1 MPNVFDTNDIRTTGL
16 TVEGRTVLSGNSD
29 YVILEVTG
37 TSGTNL
43 QVIDDFDSD
52 LIWGVSGSTGALFEI
67 LTNRIDMFVDLTIDG
82 DLAATTKSFD
92 IPHPSKE
99 GFRLRYGSLEGPEFG
114 VYHRGKTNTS
124 IIYLPHYWSDLIDP
138 NTITVNLTPIG
149 NNFHWVESVGDNCI
163 YINSTTGDI
172 NTYFVVYA
180 ERKDIPPLTVEY
192 KPL

>member
-29 YVILEVTG
+29 YIILEVTG
-37 TSGTNL
+37 ASGTNL
-43 QVIDDFDSD
+43 QVIDDLNSD
-52 LIWGVSGSTGALFEI
+52 LIWGVSGSTSALFEI
-67 LTNRIDMFVDLTIDG
+67 FTNRIDAYVDFTVDG
-82 DLAATTKSFD
+82 DLAATSKSFD
-92 IPHPSKE
+92 IPHPSKD

-124 IIYLPHYWSDLIDP
+124 IIYLPLYWPDLVDE

-149 NNFHWVESVGDNCI
+149 NNLHWVESVGDNCV
-163 YINSTTGDI
+163 YINSTTGEI